1 MIVWECLISLYSF
14 DRAMANDGNGP
25 DLRESLS
32 RQITSAIP
40 LGKGQGRVLPLS
52 LESGIAGVFTVFD
65 PAKKRLER
73 QIDANRHILKRL
85 GIDRLKSGTDLFQG
99 GERPDLGIQGQ
110 TGTVPVPR
118 ISPMLQKMVVEPSAF
133 FHLPI
138 QERFLCASRIQ
149 PILECFSHLVYY

>member
-73 QIDANRHILKRL
+73 QIDANRHGR
-85 GIDRLKSGTDLFQG
+85 
-99 GERPDLGIQGQ
+99 ERPL
-110 TGTVPVPR
+110 TGRWRVAYAKTY
-118 ISPMLQKMVVEPSAF
+118 VEREVLPCIRNAMYAF
-133 FHLPI
+133 SVMAAIRLFAFP
-138 QERFLCASRIQ
+138 
-149 PILECFSHLVYY
+149 

>member
-14 DRAMANDGNGP
+14 DRAMENDGNGP

-32 RQITSAIP
+32 RQIASAIP

-73 QIDANRHILKRL
+73 QIDANRHVLERL
-85 GIDRLKSGTDLFQG
+85 GIDRLKRRSDLFQG
-99 GERPDLGIQGQ
+99 RKCPDLGIQGK
-110 TGTVPVPR
+110 TGTGT
-118 ISPMLQKMVVEPSAF
+118 SPTHLSDAPENGCRASGTRPSADSEAF
-133 FHLPI
+133 P
-138 QERFLCASRIQ
+138 
-149 PILECFSHLVYY
+149 VYWSDTADT